1 MGALGELAGEGK
13 ERRNGKRGRGAPGGC
28 HKQHGGGYLGKGLQE
43 GGLSVA
49 ASLCA
54 AVRACLLFVRERR
67 PRRKERKK
75 KRKEKKIEKRKK
87 YGEFSKLENF

>member
-1 MGALGELAGEGK
+1 M
-13 ERRNGKRGRGAPGGC
+13 GRGAGGR
-28 HKQHGGGYLGKGLQE
+28 LGAAISSMGVAAWGEGLQE

-67 PRRKERKK
+67 PKEKGEEKEKEGKENRKK
-75 KRKEKKIEKRKK
+75 KKIWRI
-87 YGEFSKLENF
+87 F

>member
-28 HKQHGGGYLGKGLQE
+28 HKQHGGGCLGEGLQE

-67 PRRKERKK
+67 PKEKGEEKEKEGKENRKK
-75 KRKEKKIEKRKK
+75 KKIWRI
-87 YGEFSKLENF
+87 F